1 MEEKLH
7 FMQYA
12 VIKAQG
18 KQYMVSSGD
27 TITLDRFSQ
36 DGKKLVFDE
45 ILLLVDGDNVVLGN
59 PNVKGAKIE
68 AKFIEDKLGE
78 KIKVRKYK
86 AKVRYRKNIGFRP
99 KQTVVLI
106 ENINYKTMFSSKS
119 PKKQGKAAPKG

>member
-18 KQYMVSSGD
+18 KQYMVSKGD

-86 AKVRYRKNIGFRP
+86 AKVRYRKTIGFRP
-99 KQTVVLI
+99 FLSRVKI
-106 ENINYKTMFSSKS
+106 EKVGNLTSTKERKVT
-119 PKKQGKAAPKG
+119 PKKK